1 MSNLQ
6 DRALKVIAGFQKLLF
21 LLPLRVSGKQEGGI
35 AEGDLQDDGR
45 IVALGLRICGT
56 EDSDLCTSE
65 REFIACFWNGDGFP
79 LLLQIFDKALK
90 GFGGSGGD
98 RAIGRSHLC
107 IIQGTGQPSD
117 VVGVCVRCNHDIKI
131 GNLILLQPGIYIGGG
146 LCLSAVNH
154 HGLSA
159 ALQNSGVS
167 LSDIQKGD
175 GEKLLLLSGRR
186 FRRLRDGCCMFCC
199 LYRCDIR
206 CGMA

>member
-21 LLPLRVSGKQEGGI
+21 LLTLRVSGKQEGGI

-90 GFGGSGGD
+90 GFGGSGRD
-98 RAIGRSHLC
+98 RTIGRSHFC

-117 VVGVCVRCNHDIKI
+117 VVGVCVRCNHDIEM
-131 GNLILLQPGIYIGGG
+131 GDLILLQPGINIGRG

-154 HGLSA
+154 HALTA
-159 ALQNSGVS
+159 ALQNGSIS

-175 GEKLLLLSGRR
+175 GKKILLLSG
-186 FRRLRDGCCMFCC
+186 G
-199 LYRCDIR
+199 
-206 CGMA
+206 